1 MDLLLDENNDLVF
14 INGQT
19 PVTSYPVQ
27 VVAQRLS
34 IRLRTFL
41 GEWFLNT
48 TYGVPYW
55 QRILGKKTTK
65 AAIDKIFQQQILE
78 EVGVMQITS
87 FNSTFENR
95 QYSLSFRVKVVSGEV
110 SQPITISG
118 VDL

>member
-19 PVTSYPVQ
+19 PTTSYPVQ
-27 VVAQRLS
+27 VVAQRLG

-41 GEWFLNT
+41 GEWFVNT
-48 TYGVPYW
+48 SYGIPYW
-55 QRILGKKTTK
+55 QRILGRKTTK
-65 AAIDKIFQQQILE
+65 AAIDKIFQQQILD

-110 SQPITISG
+110 SPAITITG